1 MAKASYQQKL
11 IREELDAH
19 IQDMVDDLVSDGM
32 DPTAAKAL
40 AQQEFGDRQDIEAEV
55 VLIHKRLAW
64 LPWSPISIITT
75 TYTLLLV
82 ILITIAFSFFNSIEG
97 TAFEV
102 VTVWT
107 IYGGVIGMGVLMIF
121 WLSEYFGWHTRA
133 MVFVSAAVTMVMAL
147 SLTVIFDIDKFESII
162 HAAAF
167 SVLVIVIANFVWN
180 SISVRFKQLLVY
192 IQSIIVLRSIIT
204 HDPLFS
210 YIAKPGCWFITQ
222 DAELTGALASCV
234 QVYWWSPIL
243 IPIYLTGIISVG
255 YVGYV
260 LSKYIQ
266 AQMVSMYRKVGI
278 SLSCI
283 GLVIVPVFIHDIN
296 DQAGLDILSK
306 KPEIYQ
312 AYEDILDRQPT
323 DSEMAFYA
331 KTRSYEHMNKIR
343 EVLFASDERTQK
355 INLVYKEIL
364 QRKASQQELTQHDT
378 NKDSIADIYQL
389 LKLGI

>member
-11 IREELDAH
+11 IREELDSH
-19 IQDMVDDLVSDGM
+19 IEDMVDNLVLNGM
-32 DPTAAKAL
+32 DPAAAKAL
-40 AQQEFGDRQDIEAEV
+40 AEQEFGDREEIETEV

-64 LPWSPISIITT
+64 LPWSPISIITA
-75 TYTLLLV
+75 TYALLLV
-82 ILITIAFSFFNSIEG
+82 MLIAIAFTFFNSIEG

-107 IYGGVIGMGVLMIF
+107 MYGGVIGMGALMIY

-133 MVFVSAAVTMVMAL
+133 MVFVSAAVTMLMAL
-147 SLTVIFDIDKFESII
+147 SLTAIFDIDKFETTI

-167 SVLVIVIANFVWN
+167 TALFIAITNFVWN
-180 SISVRFKQLLVY
+180 SISVRFKQLIVY
-192 IQSIIVLRSIIT
+192 LQSIVVLRSIIT

-243 IPIYLTGIISVG
+243 IPIYLTAIISVG
-255 YVGYV
+255 YVMYV
-260 LSKYIQ
+260 LTKYIQ
-266 AQMVSMYRKVGI
+266 AQLVSMYRKVGI

-283 GLVIVPVFIHDIN
+283 GLVIIPVFIHDIN
-296 DQAGLDILSK
+296 DQASLDILSK

-323 DSEMAFYA
+323 DSEIAFYA

-343 EVLFASDERTQK
+343 EVLFASDERKHK
-355 INLVYKEIL
+355 INLVYKEVL
-364 QRKASQQELTQHDT
+364 HRKATDQEIIQHDA
-378 NKDSIADIYQL
+378 NKDSIADIYKQL
-389 LKLGI
+389 EFRI

>member
-19 IQDMVDDLVSDGM
+19 IQDMVDDLISEGM
-32 DPTAAKAL
+32 DPAAARAL
-40 AQQEFGDRQDIEAEV
+40 AQQEFGDLQDIEAEV
-55 VLIHKRLAW
+55 VLLHKRLAW

-102 VTVWT
+102 VTVWA
-107 IYGGVIGMGVLMIF
+107 IYGGVIGMGALLIY

-147 SLTVIFDIDKFESII
+147 SLTIIFDIDKFETNI

-167 SVLVIVIANFVWN
+167 SVLVIGVANFVWN
-180 SISVRFKQLLVY
+180 SISVRFKQLIVY
-192 IQSIIVLRSIIT
+192 LQSIVVLRSIIT

-210 YIAKPGCWFITQ
+210 YIAKPGCWFVTQ

-243 IPIYLTGIISVG
+243 IPIYLTAIISVG
-255 YVGYV
+255 YIAYV
-260 LSKYIQ
+260 LTKYIQ
-266 AQMVSMYRKVGI
+266 AQMISMYRKVGI
-278 SLSCI
+278 SLSCV
-283 GLVIVPVFIHDIN
+283 GLILVPIFIHDIN
-296 DQAGLDILSK
+296 DQAWLDILSK

-323 DSEMAFYA
+323 DSEMEFYA

-343 EVLFASDERTQK
+343 EVLFASEEREQK
-355 INLVYKEIL
+355 IQIVYKEIL

-378 NKDSIADIYQL
+378 NKDSIADIYQQL
-389 LKLGI
+389 ELGI